1 MGVLTW
7 SPLAWGF
14 LSGRFRKDREVD
26 LGSGRPALR
35 PDRFDPAAPGNAAK
49 LDVVEKLVVLADE
62 LGCTLPQLAT
72 AFPLVHPVVTS
83 VILGPRT
90 MEQLQNSLAGADV
103 VLDDSALE
111 RIDAIVAPGTELA
124 FPDGGWSPP
133 SLTET
138 AARRRPAGDRPA
150 GA

>member
-14 LSGRFRKDREVD
+14 LSGKYRKQGAVD
-26 LGSGRPALR
+26 LTSGRPGLA
-35 PDRFDPAAPGNAAK
+35 PDRFDPTLPGNAAK
-49 LDVVEKLVVLADE
+49 LDAVEKLVVLADE

-72 AFPLVHPVVTS
+72 AFPLAHPAVTS

-90 MEQLQNSLAGADV
+90 MEQLQDSLAGSDV
-103 VLDDSALE
+103 VLDDAVLD

-124 FPDGGWSPP
+124 FPDSWTPP
-133 SLTET
+133 ALTDP
-138 AARRRPAGDRPA
+138 AARRRPASDRPA